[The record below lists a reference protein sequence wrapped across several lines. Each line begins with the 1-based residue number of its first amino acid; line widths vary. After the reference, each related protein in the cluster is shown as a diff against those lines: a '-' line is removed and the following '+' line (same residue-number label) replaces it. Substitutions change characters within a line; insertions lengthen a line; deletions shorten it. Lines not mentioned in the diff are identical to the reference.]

1 MTICFQKRVRTC
13 SAVFKHDFH
22 LHHVMP
28 FCFVPA
34 SSGHTPISNMCIQN
48 LYSTPTRSLADTE
61 VTPCSTYTYLTE
73 SGSLPVSE
81 RRVKSAMTKRTS
93 SCSVEPRKKTVHF
106 VATSVEETDVSDSSP
121 LSRCASHDS
130 GGVLKHN
137 RRLDHHPRVKP
148 TLAEAR
154 RKASHELLMQRSASD
169 VTQAPASQRHVI
181 NLSHYL
187 NDRALES
194 DAESQCADSDTTTSG
209 SYCCDDDDLAH
220 DVLV

>member
-1 MTICFQKRVRTC
+1 MTN
-13 SAVFKHDFH
+13 
-22 LHHVMP
+22 L
-28 FCFVPA
+28 
-34 SSGHTPISNMCIQN
+34 CIQN
-48 LYSTPTRSLADTE
+48 LYSTPTTQFEASA
-61 VTPCSTYTYLTE
+61 TPHRTYLTE

-93 SCSVEPRKKTVHF
+93 SCIVEPRKKTVHF
-106 VATSVEETDVSDSSP
+106 VQTPADEPDSVDIAHCHAASP
-121 LSRCASHDS
+121 TCARVTHDDMS
-130 GGVLKHN
+130 AGGAFKDN

-154 RKASHELLMQRSASD
+154 RKASQEVMLQRLSSD
-169 VTQAPASQRHVI
+169 VTRPSAPQRHVI

-187 NDRALES
+187 SERTVDS

-209 SYCCDDDDLAH
+209 SYCFDDDDLAH